1 MRMVFCANQNSM
13 KTNMEE
19 RYYNNKFDKL
29 FKDCISDIK
38 TLIGDK
44 EISLEGEGIF
54 PTDIRFDVPQEL
66 YARSVKVDKNNHLK
80 VKCTIIEDYNYNP
93 DAYEDDDWD
102 WFDIDELKRDG
113 YIFDIYDSVYEK
125 CGESED

>member
-1 MRMVFCANQNSM
+1 
-13 KTNMEE
+13 MEK
-19 RYYNNKFDKL
+19 RYYYKEFAKL
-29 FKDCISDIK
+29 FEDCVSDIK

-54 PTDIRFDVPQEL
+54 PVDIRFDAQQEL
-66 YARSVKVDKNNHLK
+66 YALSVKVDKNNHLK
-80 VKCTIIEDYNYNP
+80 VKCAIIEDDDYGPNTI
-93 DAYEDDDWD
+93 AYKDDDGD

-113 YIFDIYDSVYEK
+113 YIFEIYDSVYEK